1 MKKSEKIQVAKEI
14 ARVEVSL
21 TAIGARYKEL
31 REGVGVDLAKEII
44 NLAKDYKRA
53 EFAKVDS
60 LKNDAV
66 EFISGERVL
75 VAVFKDLQKD
85 KAYKALAYKAICKAG
100 TVGELVSAWYP
111 DTING
116 EPARKVWNAD
126 KTQQTWELKAITR
139 SNAAG
144 ILVSCIRNLAKAA
157 KHQKSG
163 TTNHKEGEVVV
174 SAK

>member
-14 ARVEVSL
+14 AMAEVSL

-31 REGVGVDLAKEII
+31 RDGTNAELAREII

-53 EFAKVDS
+53 ELAKVDT
-60 LKNDAV
+60 LKNDVV
-66 EFISGERVL
+66 ESINGERVL
-75 VAVFKDLQKD
+75 KAVFKDLQKD

-100 TVGELVSAWYP
+100 TVGELVSSWYP

-144 ILVSCIRNLAKAA
+144 ILVSCIRNLARAA

>member
-1 MKKSEKIQVAKEI
+1 MKKTEKLAIAKRI
-14 ARVEVSL
+14 AMEEVSL

-31 REGVGVDLAKEII
+31 REGVGVDLAKELI

-53 EFAKVDS
+53 EFAKVDN
-60 LKNDAV
+60 LKNEVV
-66 EFISGERVL
+66 ESISGERVL
-75 VAVFKDLQKD
+75 KAVFKDLQKD
-85 KAYKALAYKAICKAG
+85 SAYKALAYKAICKAG
-100 TVGELVSAWYP
+100 TVSELVSAWYP

-116 EPARKVWNAD
+116 EPARKVWNED

>member
-1 MKKSEKIQVAKEI
+1 MKKTEKIAIAKRI
-14 ARVEVSL
+14 AMEEVSL

-31 REGVGVDLAKEII
+31 RDGVGVDLAKELI

-53 EFAKVDS
+53 EFAKVDN
-60 LKNDAV
+60 LKNEVV
-66 EFISGERVL
+66 ESISGERVL
-75 VAVFKDLQKD
+75 KAVFKDLQKD
-85 KAYKALAYKAICKAG
+85 SAYKALAYKAICKAG
-100 TVGELVSAWYP
+100 TVSELVSAWYP

-116 EPARKVWNAD
+116 EPARKVWNED